1 MFLIVDVKGDVRGLY
16 AETIDLTVLGAV
28 SIRRASHVEPDSD
41 GLWWA
46 DLAPVHGPRLGPFRC
61 RSAALHAECR
71 WLEAFLS
78 APILKSKGEDDDSNN
93 TPAGSDPAY
102 DPASIATTG

>member
-1 MFLIVDVKGDVRGLY
+1 MFLIVDSKGDVRGLY
-16 AETIDLTVLGAV
+16 AEAIDLAVLGAV
-28 SIRRASHVEPDSD
+28 FIRRASHVEPDDD

-61 RSAALHAECR
+61 RSAALHAESH

-78 APILKSKGEDDDSNN
+78 SPNRNLKGENHDSTN
-93 TPAGSDPAY
+93 TSASSDPAN
-102 DPASIATTG
+102 DLASIATAG